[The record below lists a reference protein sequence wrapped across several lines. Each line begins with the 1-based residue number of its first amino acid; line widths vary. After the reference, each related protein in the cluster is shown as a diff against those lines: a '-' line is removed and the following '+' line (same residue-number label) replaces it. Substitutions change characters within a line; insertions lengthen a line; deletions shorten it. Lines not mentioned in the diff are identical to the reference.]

1 MTTQKMLDNWLDIL
15 NDVSA
20 YIEQFIMNEDDKDRI
35 IKLDKVIDQIYELL
49 EYMKKNNIGGDNGF
63 QKQTKD

>member
-1 MTTQKMLDNWLDIL
+1 MTTQKMLDSWLDTL

-35 IKLDKVIDQIYELL
+35 IKLDKVIDHIYELL
-49 EYMKKNNIGGDNGF
+49 EYMKKNNIGGDNE
-63 QKQTKD
+63 